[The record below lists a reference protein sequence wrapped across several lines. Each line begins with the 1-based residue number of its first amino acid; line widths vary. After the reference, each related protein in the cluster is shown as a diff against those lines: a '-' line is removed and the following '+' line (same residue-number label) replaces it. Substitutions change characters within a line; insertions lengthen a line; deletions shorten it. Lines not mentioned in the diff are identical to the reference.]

1 MAELAVKRNPVQKRI
16 AVFIFAL
23 VGLIF
28 ILAGRVAWI
37 QVVQGDL
44 LAMKAKRQV
53 EESRTL
59 QSPRGTIY
67 DRNGRELAVSI
78 LVKSLYVDPEVV
90 KDTETLAAELAP
102 ILKMSEQDIRGRIAD
117 GGRFVWLKRMLEPD
131 VVARVKAVIE
141 KDNLNCLNFV
151 EESKRYYPNDALASQ
166 VLGFVGMD
174 DVGLDGMELAED
186 EVLKA
191 KSSEQFL
198 STDTYGRPIFNS
210 VFSKNTYE
218 GGKDLYLT
226 IDSNIQFIVEQTIE
240 KAMVDTKPR
249 AVTAVVMNPK
259 NGEIL
264 AMANRP
270 TYNPNEF
277 YKYSPEEWRNRAVS
291 FVYEPGSTFK
301 AIVAASALQEG
312 IVTPEKRFV
321 DPGYVMVSGRRIQN
335 WNGESYGN
343 VSFTDIIKNS
353 INTGFVQVGMQV
365 GAQKLNDYAHAFG
378 FGALTGIELPGEEY
392 GILFDPKH
400 MRDSDIATMSIGQS
414 IAVTPVQLA
423 TAISAIANKGM
434 LLKPTIIKE
443 FRNSDGSISKSSEV
457 TQVRQVIEEDTA
469 TKLISMLEQVV
480 ASGGGTKAAVKGYR
494 IAGKTG
500 TAEKLKDDGSGYLS
514 GHYIAS
520 FAGFAPVEDPQ
531 ITVLVIIDDP
541 NGIYYGGQI
550 AAPIAGE
557 IFEQVLRYLNIKP
570 LNNDL
575 EGAPVKRPLAQLQQP
590 AKPIQVPPGKVLVPD
605 FTGKTMRQVA
615 ELADSLSLIVLPEGS
630 GIAQRQSIPV
640 NTLVDNGAEITV
652 YFTGI

>member
-1 MAELAVKRNPVQKRI
+1 M
-16 AVFIFAL
+16 
-23 VGLIF
+23 
-28 ILAGRVAWI
+28 LAGRVAWI
-37 QVVQGDL
+37 QVVQGDQ
-44 LAMKAKRQV
+44 LAIKEKRQV

-90 KDTETLAAELAP
+90 KDPETLAAELAP
-102 ILKMSEQDIRGRIAD
+102 ILKMSEQDIKGRIAD
-117 GGRFVWLKRMLEPD
+117 GGRFVWLKRMLEPE
-131 VVARVKAVIE
+131 VVAQVKAVIE
-141 KDNLNCLNFV
+141 KYNLNCLNFI
-151 EESKRYYPNDALASQ
+151 EESKRYYPNDALAAQ

-186 EVLKA
+186 GILKA

-218 GGKDLYLT
+218 DGKDIYLT
-226 IDSNIQFIVEQTIE
+226 LDSNIQFIVEQTIE

-249 AVTAVVMNPK
+249 AITAVVMNPK
-259 NGEIL
+259 TGEIL

-301 AIVAASALQEG
+301 AVVAAAALQEG

-365 GAQKLNDYAHAFG
+365 GAQKLTDYAHSFG
-378 FGALTGIELPGEEY
+378 FGSLTGIELPGEEY
-392 GILFDPKH
+392 GILFEPKQ

-434 LLKPTIIKE
+434 LLKPTIVKE
-443 FRNSDGSISKSSEV
+443 FRNADGSISKSNEV
-457 TQVRQVIEEDTA
+457 TQVRQVIEEDTS

-575 EGAPVKRPLAQLQQP
+575 EGAPVKKPLVQLQQP
-590 AKPIQVPPGKVLVPD
+590 AKQIQVPPGKILVPD
-605 FTGKTMRQVA
+605 FTGKTMRQVG
-615 ELADSLSLIVLPEGS
+615 ELADSLNLVVIPEGS
-630 GIAQRQSIPV
+630 GIAQRQSIPI

-652 YFTGI
+652 YFAGI